1 MEATLKTFAAVLA
14 LLMIPTAS
22 FAETRAHTTQTAAP
36 VAATGD
42 WSASKM
48 HNVGVYNEAN
58 GKIGEI
64 SDLIITAPGQ
74 VTGVVLEVGN
84 FLKTRT
90 RHVLVAMNSLKF
102 SNDAGKTSAGK
113 TSETKKEWSPDRAIL
128 NVTKDELKAMPEF
141 KD

>member
-22 FAETRAHTTQTAAP
+22 FAEARAHTTQTAAP

-48 HNVGVYNEAN
+48 HNVDVYNE
-58 GKIGEI
+58 IGEI

-102 SNDAGKTSAGK
+102 SNEAGKTSAGK
-113 TSETKKEWSPDRAIL
+113 TSETKKEWSPDRVIL